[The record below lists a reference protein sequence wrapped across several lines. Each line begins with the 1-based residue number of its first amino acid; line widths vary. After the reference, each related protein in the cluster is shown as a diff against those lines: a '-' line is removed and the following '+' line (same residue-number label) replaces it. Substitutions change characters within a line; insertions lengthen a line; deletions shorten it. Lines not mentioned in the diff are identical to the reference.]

1 MSIRPN
7 ADQFNELAAAPDDQ
21 PVVMLNLLKFKPRAD
36 APQDEASEKDAASEK
51 DEAAEV
57 SGAESYRSYGEVAVQ
72 MIEERGGSVI
82 WAGRADQILIGDASQ
97 DWDQV
102 LLVQYPSRAAFLDM
116 VSKPEYLEAHE
127 HRESGLERT
136 IVVACTPT
144 LDRIAELGA
153 R

>member
-1 MSIRPN
+1 MSITPN
-7 ADQFNELAAAPDDQ
+7 ADQFAELTAAPDDT

-36 APQDEASEKDAASEK
+36 TP
-51 DEAAEV
+51 AE
-57 SGAESYRSYGEVAVQ
+57 GAGEEQTGEQSYRSYGDVAVQ
-72 MIEERGGSVI
+72 MIEERGGSAV
-82 WAGRADQILIGDASQ
+82 WAGRADQILIGDATQ

-116 VSKPEYLEAHE
+116 VSKPEYLQAHE

-136 IVVACTPT
+136 IVVACTPG
-144 LDRIAELGA
+144 LDRIAELGT

>member
-1 MSIRPN
+1 MSITPN
-7 ADQFNELAAAPDDQ
+7 ADQFHELAAATDEG

-36 APQDEASEKDAASEK
+36 ADDTKTGEEA
-51 DEAAEV
+51 
-57 SGAESYRSYGEVAVQ
+57 YRSYGDTAVA
-72 MIEERGGSVI
+72 MIEERGGKVI
-82 WAGRADQILIGDASQ
+82 WAGRADQILIGDPSE

-116 VSKPEYLEAHE
+116 VSQPAYLEAHE

-136 IVVACTPT
+136 IVVACSPR